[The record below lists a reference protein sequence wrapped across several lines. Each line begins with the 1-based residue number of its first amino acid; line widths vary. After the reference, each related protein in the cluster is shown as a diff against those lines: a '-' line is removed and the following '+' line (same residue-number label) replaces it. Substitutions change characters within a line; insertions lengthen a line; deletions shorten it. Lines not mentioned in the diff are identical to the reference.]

1 MRFFFPDSQD
11 QVDPN
16 FDFDTEEHNPFRV
29 RQRDDLYA
37 HEVLTG
43 APFDGLLVSKA
54 IVDGQAGSSAGKYT
68 VAQRHRLYREGARQ
82 FFRLDHGH
90 TPLKIMG
97 DCGAFSY
104 VSEVRPPYTV
114 DEVIDF
120 YAGCGFDYG
129 ISVDHVIFQYD
140 PAASTEKARD
150 EGWAER
156 QRITLELAERFLDRC
171 ETRRAR
177 FIPYGVAQ
185 GWSPASYAEAVSK
198 LQDLGYR
205 HIALGGMVP
214 LKSRDILACLAVI
227 KQVLRDDME
236 VHLLGISR
244 CDDVPKFAEGGVT
257 SFDSTSPFRQAFKDD
272 RDNYYTPSRTYVA
285 LRVPQVDGNAKLK
298 ARIRSGEISQGTA
311 MSLEREALEQLRQYD
326 QDRTDVDSVVRA
338 LARYSEV
345 WDGKSDR
352 NGQYRETLTDRPW
365 RNCSCDLCRRHG
377 IEIAIFRGS
386 ERNKRRGFHNL
397 YVFEQQLRARQE
409 GRTLRD
415 RDLRV

>member
-11 QVDPN
+11 QVDPT
-16 FDFDTEEHNPFRV
+16 FDFLTEEHDPFRV

-54 IVDGQAGSSAGKYT
+54 IVDGQVGSSAGKYT
-68 VAQRHRLYREGARQ
+68 VAQRHRLYREGARR

-90 TPLKIMG
+90 TLLKIMG

-104 VSEVRPPYTV
+104 VSEVKPPYTV
-114 DEVIDF
+114 NEVIDF
-120 YAGCGFDYG
+120 YHGCGFDYG

-140 PAASTEKARD
+140 PAASSEEA
-150 EGWAER
+150 EAQGWAKR
-156 QRITLELAERFLDRC
+156 QRITLELAEEFRDRC
-171 ETRRAR
+171 DAR
-177 FIPYGVAQ
+177 GVEFTAYGVAQ
-185 GWSPASYAEAVSK
+185 GWSPESYAAAVEK
-198 LQDLGYR
+198 LQDLGYQ

-214 LKSRDILACLAVI
+214 LKSRDILACLAVV
-227 KQVLRDDME
+227 KPVLKDGTD
-236 VHLLGISR
+236 VHLLGVSR

-272 RDNYYTPSRTYVA
+272 RDNFYTPSRTYVA

-298 ARIRSGEISQGTA
+298 ARIRSGEISQGKA
-311 MSLEREALEQLRQYD
+311 IELERKALDQLRRFDKDDTDVEAVVEALRE
-326 QDRTDVDSVVRA
+326 
-338 LARYSEV
+338 YSDL

-352 NGQYRETLTDRPW
+352 SSQYRETLTARPW
-365 RNCSCDLCRRHG
+365 RDCSCDLCKQHG

-397 YVFEQQLRARQE
+397 YVFEQQLRARQA
-409 GRTLRD
+409 RKD
-415 RDLRV
+415 PA

>member
-11 QVDPN
+11 QVDPT
-16 FDFDTEEHNPFRV
+16 FDFVTEEHDPFRV

-54 IVDGQAGSSAGKYT
+54 IVDGQVGSSAGKYT
-68 VAQRHRLYREGARQ
+68 VAQRHRLYREGARR
-82 FFRLDHGH
+82 FFRLDHGN

-104 VSEVRPPYTV
+104 VSEVEPPYTV
-114 DEVIDF
+114 NEVIDF
-120 YAGCGFDYG
+120 YHGCGFDYG

-140 PAASTEKARD
+140 PAASSD
-150 EGWAER
+150 EAEQKGWAKR
-156 QRITLELAERFLDRC
+156 QRITLELAEKFRDRC
-171 ETRRAR
+171 DAR
-177 FIPYGVAQ
+177 GVTFTPYGVAQ
-185 GWSPASYAEAVSK
+185 GWSPESYAAAVEK
-198 LQDLGYR
+198 LQDFGYR

-214 LKSRDILACLAVI
+214 LKSRDILACLAAV
-227 KQVLRDDME
+227 KPVLKDGME
-236 VHLLGISR
+236 VHLLGVSR
-244 CDDVPKFAEGGVT
+244 CDDVPRFTEGGVT

-272 RDNYYTPSRTYVA
+272 RDNFYTPSRTYVA

-298 ARIRSGEISQGTA
+298 ARIRSGEIGQGKA
-311 MSLEREALEQLRQYD
+311 IELERKALDQLRRFDKDDTDVEAVVEALRE
-326 QDRTDVDSVVRA
+326 
-338 LARYSEV
+338 YSDL

-352 NGQYRETLTDRPW
+352 SSQYRETLTDRPW
-365 RNCSCDLCRRHG
+365 RDCSCDLCRKHG

-397 YVFEQQLRARQE
+397 YVFEQQVRARQA
-409 GRTLRD
+409 RKD
-415 RDLRV
+415 PA

>member
-11 QVDPN
+11 QVNPSFN
-16 FDFDTEEHNPFRV
+16 FLTEEHDPFRV

-54 IVDGQAGSSAGKYT
+54 IVDGRVGSSAGKYT
-68 VAQRHRLYREGARQ
+68 VAQRHRLYREGARR

-104 VSEVRPPYTV
+104 VSEVEPPYTV

-120 YAGCGFDYG
+120 YHGCGFDYG
-129 ISVDHVIFQYD
+129 FSVDHVIFQYD
-140 PAASTEKARD
+140 PAASSEEAKIQ
-150 EGWAER
+150 GWVDR
-156 QRITLELAERFLDRC
+156 QRITLELAEKFRDRC
-171 ETRRAR
+171 DAR
-177 FIPYGVAQ
+177 GVTFTAYGVAQ
-185 GWSPASYAEAVSK
+185 GWSPESYAAAVEK
-198 LQDLGYR
+198 LQDLGYQ

-214 LKSRDILACLAVI
+214 LKSRDILACLDVV
-227 KQVLRDDME
+227 KPVLKSGTE
-236 VHLLGISR
+236 VHLLGVSR

-272 RDNYYTPSRTYVA
+272 RDNFYTPSRTYVA

-298 ARIRSGEISQGTA
+298 ARIRSGEISQGKA
-311 MSLEREALEQLRQYD
+311 IELERNALDQLRRFDNNDTDVEAVVEALRE
-326 QDRTDVDSVVRA
+326 
-338 LARYSEV
+338 YSDL

-352 NGQYRETLTDRPW
+352 SSQYRETLTDRPW
-365 RNCSCDLCRRHG
+365 RDCSCDLCKQHG

-397 YVFEQQLRARQE
+397 FVFEQQLRARQA
-409 GRTLRD
+409 RKD
-415 RDLRV
+415 PA